1 MDNYQL
7 LNFSI
12 QNSGVVLCLLCLLII
27 LMEKRIDKSY
37 FSFFIVYLSTMIALI
52 LFGIMAHLGQ
62 GKTGTGWHQFTLL
75 TLYLSQIFSV
85 LQAFFLSMFFLDNV
99 NLEKLSRP
107 LRILFTVMAG
117 FQLVMLTLSLWNG
130 MMFSVDGLNI
140 AHRGPWSVPV
150 TSLSGLLIVMDLGIL
165 LCCRKQVPRM
175 LFREFFLYFTIPITG
190 MVLQLLFPNIHI
202 LLGSLILATVIVF
215 ISLLKKGTARYYE
228 QKQEFEQTKTALML
242 SQIQPHFLYNSLGV
256 IQELCHSDP
265 EKAEEATMIFSRF
278 LRRNMDSLTMDRPIP
293 FEEELEH
300 TKNYLELEKMRF
312 GDQLQIAYDLETTDF
327 LIPTLTLQPLV
338 ENAVRHGIRKKEDGG
353 TVTILTRDFPD
364 RIEIRVQDDGP
375 GIAPEAF
382 LDLKETGRIG
392 INNVSERLKSVSGG
406 SLTLDFKPGQGVL
419 AVITLP
425 KKEALKC

>member
-52 LFGIMAHLGQ
+52 LFGMLDQLGQ
-62 GKTGTGWHQFTLL
+62 GKPGMGWHLFTCL
-75 TLYLSQIFSV
+75 TLYLSLVFAA
-85 LQAFFLSMFFLDNV
+85 LQAYLLSMFFLDNV
-99 NLEKLSRP
+99 DPEKRLRS
-107 LRILFTVMAG
+107 LRIVFTAVLA
-117 FQLVMLTLSLWNG
+117 FKLVTLTLSLWNG
-130 MMFSVDGLNI
+130 LVFYIDDANI
-140 AHRGPWSVPV
+140 AHRGPWNQPV
-150 TSLSGLLIVMDLGIL
+150 TSLSGLLIVLDLGIL
-165 LCCRKQVPRM
+165 LFCRKQISRS
-175 LFREFFLYFTIPITG
+175 LFWNFFIYFTIPIAG
-190 MVLQLLFPNIHI
+190 MVLQAMHPKVHI
-202 LLGSLILATVIVF
+202 LLGSLVLATVIVF
-215 ISLLKKGTARYYE
+215 ISFLKKETQLYYE
-228 QKQEFEQTKTALML
+228 QEQEYEQTKTALML

-392 INNVSERLKSVSGG
+392 IKNVSERLKSVSGG
-406 SLTLDFKPGQGVL
+406 SLTLDFKPGEG
-419 AVITLP
+419 AFCVITLP
-425 KKEALKC
+425 KKEAL

>member
-1 MDNYQL
+1 MNNYL
-7 LNFSI
+7 LINYSI
-12 QNSGVVLCLLCLLII
+12 QISGIVLCLLCILLI
-27 LMEKRIDKSY
+27 LMERRVEKSY
-37 FSFFIVYLSTMIALI
+37 FSFFIVYLSTIIALI
-52 LFGIMAHLGQ
+52 LFGLMVPLGQ
-62 GKTGTGWHQFTLL
+62 GKDGSGWHLYTWA
-75 TLYLSQIFSV
+75 TLYLFQIFAV
-85 LQAFFLSMFFLDNV
+85 LQAYLLSMFFLDNV
-99 NLEKLSRP
+99 GTNNHLWAF
-107 LRILFTVMAG
+107 RILFTIVAG
-117 FQLVMLTLSLWNG
+117 FQLAMLTLSLWNG
-130 MMFSVDGLNI
+130 MMFSVDGSNI

-165 LCCRKQVPRM
+165 LCCREQVPRM

-338 ENAVRHGIRKKEDGG
+338 ENAVRHGIRQKENGG

-364 RIEIRVQDDGP
+364 RTEVRVMDDGP
-375 GIAPEAF
+375 GIAPDSF
-382 LDLKETGRIG
+382 LAVNETGRIG
-392 INNVSERLKSVSGG
+392 IKNVSERLKIVSDG
-406 SLTLDFKPGQGVL
+406 SLTLDFKPGEGTFC
-419 AVITLP
+419 VITLP
-425 KKEALKC
+425 KKEAL